1 MSKKIS
7 IEFKVNSKNFLPE
20 YSVRALFFIIS
31 LFLIKINYTPS
42 DTSSSYIIAFLFIVL
57 NFTISLLT
65 IYGTGRRKE
74 SIVSFVKMRL
84 KSSKDYDEFEFYK
97 KTDFSSFYIFSFI
110 NSILFSG
117 TIVFIFHTLE
127 LISPSSDDFFYPT
140 IIFLVTPMYFFIL
153 KKYRYNFISSNINSV
168 YVEGKKISENKLAEF
183 ISFLFK
189 KNETDSEL
197 YYLNDGFIYDL
208 EEKANVYK
216 LRVETL
222 LIEAVF
228 IGALTFGTFV
238 QLTSPESINSFDS
251 IKAIEKKLG
260 SESDSFLVQQQINY
274 KKNIVEI
281 IYNDSNYVVNPM
293 VSKNLNKLVDVL
305 RNQYVSYNSKR
316 KTEIQNSSGGFFT
329 RWAKERQQTIFS
341 WFYKHYGNDF
351 QPSAASCGISPIF
364 DLKVDKLKAKDL
376 NYATQELEEKRD
388 SLKSKVDR
396 EGLKRIL
403 DLPNLDRSDS
413 LYKNNLNLIF
423 KLVLLKDQL
432 RLIEYQKNNEI
443 NNNPYLL
450 TDNKIFNSLQILHFH
465 DNENFSKF
473 YNVTKLNWDEL
484 EYFFFISIGSII
496 CSVLYIS
503 VLILRFPIILS
514 IERLFA
520 EIKKAL
526 MWNQREESMLVNY
539 YEYKIKN
546 VESKNIEFDFE
557 EDLHNEHP
565 ILLKFNEKRKRYTDN
580 LQIQLAQCE
589 LLSCKIQTN
598 IQIVTFLRNL
608 GLYTFFVVVLIST
621 MMIDPRFTIFLAVIL
636 IYTILGSS
644 FMQEGSSIKRFW
656 RKITHPSSYFKS
668 ENNLKDY

>member
-127 LISPSSDDFFYPT
+127 LISPLSDDFFYPT
-140 IIFLVTPMYFFIL
+140 IIFLVTPIYFFIL

-168 YVEGKKISENKLAEF
+168 YVEGKKISKNKLAEF

-274 KKNIVEI
+274 RKNITEI
-281 IYNDSNYVVNPM
+281 IYNDSDFHVSHM
-293 VSKNLNKLVDVL
+293 VTKNLNKLVDEL
-305 RNQYVSYNSKR
+305 RNQYVIYNSKK

-351 QPSAASCGISPIF
+351 QPSSASCGISPIF
-364 DLKVDKLKAKDL
+364 DLKVDKLKAEDL

-396 EGLKRIL
+396 EGLKRML
-403 DLPNLDRSDS
+403 DLPNLDRNDTS
-413 LYKNNLNLIF
+413 YKNKMNLIF
-423 KLVLLKDQL
+423 NLVLLKDQL

-450 TDNKIFNSLQILHFH
+450 TDNKVFNSLQILHFH
-465 DNENFSKF
+465 DSENFSKF

>member
-127 LISPSSDDFFYPT
+127 LISPLSDDFFYPT
-140 IIFLVTPMYFFIL
+140 IIFLVTPIYFFIL

-168 YVEGKKISENKLAEF
+168 YVEGKKISKNKLAEF

-274 KKNIVEI
+274 RKNITEI
-281 IYNDSNYVVNPM
+281 IYNDSDFHVSHM
-293 VSKNLNKLVDVL
+293 VTKNLNKLVDEL
-305 RNQYVSYNSKR
+305 RNQYVIYNSKK

-351 QPSAASCGISPIF
+351 QPSSASCGISPIF
-364 DLKVDKLKAKDL
+364 DLKVDKLKAEDL

-403 DLPNLDRSDS
+403 DLPNLDRNDTS
-413 LYKNNLNLIF
+413 YKNKMNLIF
-423 KLVLLKDQL
+423 NLVLLKDQL

-450 TDNKIFNSLQILHFH
+450 TDNKVFNSLQILHFH
-465 DNENFSKF
+465 DSENFSKF

-514 IERLFA
+514 IVRLFA